1 MRNKKIISVVTII
14 FFILAYALVLGI
26 QSAVAADSAIRTGNQ
41 TNTLSS
47 GNESTII
54 RNADWF
60 QQDVATTGWGGIMQ
74 QYTFGPD
81 VGYGETGRGYNYYD
95 PLTGA
100 SVSYS
105 TTGIGMGTIWA
116 PVYGGIGSPLGSASY
131 GPFVTGQAPVVT
143 PTYGYDTQSSIAGNA
158 FGQGYQYS
166 VSRPNVTSL
175 LSMSLLQ
182 NPYTMGT
189 GLALAYSSLGLG
201 GYGYGSGY
209 PFGYSSYTYPGY
221 TGGYGIYSG
230 YGAYPLSYSNSRP
243 YYGYG
248 YF

>member
-1 MRNKKIISVVTII
+1 MRNKKISSVVTII
-14 FFILAYALVLGI
+14 FFILAFALVLGI
-26 QSAVAADSAIRTGNQ
+26 QGRAPADSAVR
-41 TNTLSS
+41 SS
-47 GNESTII
+47 GQGDTSSSENESTVI

-60 QQDVATTGWGGIMQ
+60 QQNVTTTGWGGIMQ
-74 QYTFGPD
+74 QYSFGPD
-81 VGYGETGRGYNYYD
+81 VGYGETGTGYYYYD

-100 SVSYS
+100 SVNYS
-105 TTGIGMGTIWA
+105 TTGIGMGALWA
-116 PVYGGIGSPLGSASY
+116 PVYGGMGSALGSVSY
-131 GPFVTGQAPVVT
+131 GPFVTGQAPAVT

-166 VSRPNVTSL
+166 VSRPNLTSL

-182 NPYTMGT
+182 NPLTMGT
-189 GLALAYSSLGLG
+189 GLALAYSSLGFG

-221 TGGYGIYSG
+221 TGGYG
-230 YGAYPLSYSNSRP
+230 AYPLSYSYSRP